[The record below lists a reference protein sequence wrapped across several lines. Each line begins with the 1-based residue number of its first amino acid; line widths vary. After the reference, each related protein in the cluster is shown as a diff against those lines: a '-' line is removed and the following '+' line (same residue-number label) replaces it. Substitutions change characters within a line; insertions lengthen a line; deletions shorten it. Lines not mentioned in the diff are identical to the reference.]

1 MNTRKSNVKSRIVE
15 AAWALFYEHG
25 YDATTVEDIVLRSGT
40 SKGSFYH
47 YFESKDAL
55 LDSLAYLFDAKY
67 EELEGSIG
75 EAESTATVLL
85 RLNRE
90 LFDMIERR
98 IDVALLSRLLSAQL
112 MAKGARS
119 LLDRDRLYYKL
130 LRRIVLRGQE
140 RGELV
145 ADRSAGDIVKHY
157 ALAERA
163 LLYDWC
169 LANGEYS
176 LGESAARLMPTFL
189 APIFRENEK

>member
-1 MNTRKSNVKSRIVE
+1 MNTKKSNVKSRIVE

-25 YDATTVEDIVLRSGT
+25 YDATTIEDIVLRSGT

-55 LDSLAYLFDAKY
+55 LGSLAYLFDAKY

-75 EAESTATVLL
+75 EDEDALTVLL

-90 LFDMIERR
+90 LFDIIERR
-98 IDVALLSRLLSAQL
+98 IDVALLSRLLAAQL
-112 MAKGARS
+112 MAKGERS

-145 ADRSAGDIVKHY
+145 TDRSAGDIVKHY
-157 ALAERA
+157 AMTERA

-169 LANGEYS
+169 LANAEYS
-176 LGESAARLMPTFL
+176 LRESAERLLPTFL
-189 APIFRENEK
+189 APILAKNEK

>member
-1 MNTRKSNVKSRIVE
+1 MNTKKSNTKSRIVE

-25 YDATTVEDIVLRSGT
+25 YDGTTVEDIVSRSET

-55 LDSLAYLFDAKY
+55 LGSLAYLFDAKY
-67 EELEGSIG
+67 EELADSIG
-75 EAESTATVLL
+75 AEESAPAVLL

-90 LFDMIERR
+90 LFDMIEKR

-112 MAKGARS
+112 MAKGERS
-119 LLDRDRLYYKL
+119 LLDRDRFYYKL
-130 LRRIVLRGQE
+130 LRRIVLMGQE
-140 RGELV
+140 RGEIV
-145 ADRSAGDIVKHY
+145 SDRSAGDIVKHY
-157 ALAERA
+157 AMAERA

-176 LGESAARLMPTFL
+176 LRESAERLLPTFL
-189 APIFRENEK
+189 APILTKTEK

>member
-1 MNTRKSNVKSRIVE
+1 MKRSNTKSRIVE
-15 AAWALFYEHG
+15 AAWELFYEVG
-25 YDATTVEDIVLRSGT
+25 YDGTTVEDIVARSAT

-55 LDSLAYLFDAKY
+55 LGSLAYLFDAKY

-75 EAESTATVLL
+75 EDEDALTVLL

-98 IDVALLSRLLSAQL
+98 IDVALLSRLLAAQL
-112 MAKGARS
+112 MAKGERS

-145 ADRSAGDIVKHY
+145 SDRSAGDIVKLY
-157 ALAERA
+157 AMIERA

-169 LANGEYS
+169 LSNGEYS
-176 LGESAARLMPTFL
+176 LREYAGGRMPELLAAVR
-189 APIFRENEK
+189 APKK